1 MMLIIV
7 ARVNHFPSP
16 KSNVCLELA
25 AVLQTVLISGCQF
38 LNLERKFLFNQAL
51 TEHWSDLPPA
61 RVSVVRPYDATE
73 IRLLFLFFTLSIK
86 DLEGFGKKLEE
97 NVSEWPLLRAS
108 LKHKGIM

>member
-51 TEHWSDLPPA
+51 TEH
-61 RVSVVRPYDATE
+61 
-73 IRLLFLFFTLSIK
+73 
-86 DLEGFGKKLEE
+86 
-97 NVSEWPLLRAS
+97 
-108 LKHKGIM
+108 